1 MKSLIAIS
9 LFALALAACDIANA
23 VVEETTRDVA
33 KGAVNT
39 VVQQQFPGIDAAP
52 YTDCIIEN
60 ATVGELF
67 DLAQSAVGGV
77 GEAAVATVLT
87 IARRP
92 ATSQCIAQSAL
103 LAVLG

>member
-9 LFALALAACDIANA
+9 LLALALAACDIAN
-23 VVEETTRDVA
+23 VLVEQTTRDVA
-33 KGAVNT
+33 KGVVNG
-39 VVQQQFPGIDAAP
+39 VVQRQFPGIDAAP

-67 DLAQSAVGGV
+67 DLARSAVGGV
-77 GEAAVATVLT
+77 GEAAAATVLT
-87 IARRP
+87 IAQRP